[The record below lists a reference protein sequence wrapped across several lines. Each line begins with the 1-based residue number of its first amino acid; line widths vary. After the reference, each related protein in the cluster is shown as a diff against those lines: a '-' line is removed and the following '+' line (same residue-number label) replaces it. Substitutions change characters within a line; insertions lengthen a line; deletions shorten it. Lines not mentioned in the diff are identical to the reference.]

1 MTKLVWGGSGDRRFE
16 TGVDRGVLFLIHNGQ
31 YDEAHAWNG
40 LTAVTK
46 TPSGAEPTSLYADNK
61 KYLSLRSA
69 EDFGFTI
76 EAYSS
81 PVAFD
86 QCDGSA
92 SPVAGVSLGQQGR
105 SLFGFSWRTRVGND
119 VDGSDFGY
127 KIHLAYG
134 ATASPSE
141 KAYET
146 INESPDAI
154 TLSWEAT
161 TTPIEIDGFKPT
173 AIVTIDSTLV
183 SAADLA
189 NFEAVLYGTPGS
201 NARMPLPDEV
211 ITFFNATANTL
222 VTPAAPTFVAST
234 GVITIPTTT
243 GVTYRRADTNAVVTG
258 TVTIPTAGATLGI
271 KAVPKPGYSFPAMAD
286 TYWAFTRA

>member
-16 TGVDRGVLFLIHNGQ
+16 TGVDRGVLFLIHNGK

-92 SPVAGVSLGQQGR
+92 SPVPGVSLGQQGR

-146 INESPDAI
+146 INETPDAI

-161 TTPIEIDGFKPT
+161 TTPIDIDGFKPT

-183 SAADLA
+183 DAAALA

-211 ITFFNATANTL
+211 VTYFNATANTM
-222 VTPAAPTFVAST
+222 VTPAAPTFVPST
-234 GVITIPTTT
+234 GVITIPNTT
-243 GVTYRRADTNAVVTG
+243 GVTYLRADTNTVVTG
-258 TVTIPTAGATLGI
+258 TVTIPTPGATLGI
-271 KAVPKPGYSFPAMAD
+271 KAVPKPEYSFPEVAD
-286 TYWAFTRA
+286 TYWAFTRS

>member
-1 MTKLVWGGSGDRRFE
+1 MTKLTWGGTGDRRFE
-16 TGVDRGVLFLIHNGQ
+16 TGVDRGVLYLQHGGQ

-46 TPSGAEPTSLYADNK
+46 SPSGAEPTALYADNK

-105 SLFGFSWRTRVGND
+105 SIFGFSWRTRVGND

-141 KAYET
+141 KNYET
-146 INESPDAI
+146 INDTPDAI
-154 TLSWEAT
+154 TLSWEAA
-161 TTPIEIDGFKPT
+161 TTPIEVEGFKPT
-173 AIVTIDSTLV
+173 AIITIDSTQV
-183 SAADLA
+183 DPADLA
-189 NFEAVLYGTPGS
+189 NLEAVLYGTPGTDG
-201 NARMPLPDEV
+201 RLPLPDEV
-211 ITFFNATANTL
+211 VAFFSAATTS
-222 VTPAAPTFVAST
+222 VTPAQPSFVPAT
-234 GVITIPTTT
+234 GVITLTPTT
-243 GVTYRRADTNAVVTG
+243 GVVYRRSDTNVAVTD
-258 TVTIPTAGATLGI
+258 TVTISTPGTTLGI
-271 KAVPKPGYSFPAMAD
+271 KAGPAAGYTFPEVAD
-286 TYWAFTRA
+286 TYWAFTRTP